1 MKNKRRP
8 TKHIPPLSEKGIIFL
23 KILDGFGVL
32 LMMITMLACI
42 EIEQMDQIFFGGT
55 FFVIFCIVGSILGI
69 QTVYFIEKRIPLLTH
84 PRATKNF
91 FLRGVFFLF
100 LIGTPSLASFYNRT
114 FPFSLTTCTIFPIL
128 EKGQSSRN
136 PSSYFIY
143 FQYQNQKER
152 LSINKDLW
160 MSIKEKQPVEICIAK
175 GGLGFEFVK
184 GIYLVH

>member
-1 MKNKRRP
+1 
-8 TKHIPPLSEKGIIFL
+8 LEAL
-23 KILDGFGVL
+23 
-32 LMMITMLACI
+32 
-42 EIEQMDQIFFGGT
+42 
-55 FFVIFCIVGSILGI
+55 FVIFCIVGSILGI
-69 QTVYFIEKRIPLLTH
+69 QTVYFIEKEFPYLLIQGQQRTFSLEVY
-84 PRATKNF
+84 F
-91 FLRGVFFLF
+91 FF

-136 PSSYFIY
+136 PFG
-143 FQYQNQKER
+143 
-152 LSINKDLW
+152 INKDLW

>member
-69 QTVYFIEKRIPLLTH
+69 QTVYFIEKRIPYLLIQ
-84 PRATKNF
+84 
-91 FLRGVFFLF
+91 GQQ
-100 LIGTPSLASFYNRT
+100 RT
-114 FPFSLTTCTIFPIL
+114 FSLEVYFSSF
-128 EKGQSSRN
+128 
-136 PSSYFIY
+136 
-143 FQYQNQKER
+143 
-152 LSINKDLW
+152 
-160 MSIKEKQPVEICIAK
+160 
-175 GGLGFEFVK
+175 
-184 GIYLVH
+184 

>member
-55 FFVIFCIVGSILGI
+55 FCNLLYSWVDFRHPNCIL
-69 QTVYFIEKRIPLLTH
+69 YRKRIPLLTH

-91 FLRGVFFLF
+91 FLRGVFFLSDRYSFFGKF
-100 LIGTPSLASFYNRT
+100 L
-114 FPFSLTTCTIFPIL
+114 
-128 EKGQSSRN
+128 
-136 PSSYFIY
+136 
-143 FQYQNQKER
+143 
-152 LSINKDLW
+152 
-160 MSIKEKQPVEICIAK
+160 
-175 GGLGFEFVK
+175 
-184 GIYLVH
+184 